1 MGSAGMFAGL
11 LGGFTGSQ
19 IEDEK
24 RVYAEKL
31 AQIENNRQLFH
42 SIVSDPTMSDEA
54 RALAMK
60 GLYVTMNQ
68 QPSQLMGGG
77 MFPGKKGKP
86 DPAQA
91 IREQLA
97 NFPIEAQPGRPAATL
112 PPVPQATATGTL
124 PAPPIG
130 ATTPTQQN
138 AIPITGTAP
147 PSVTPPTTLP
157 AIPAVTGLFKNP
169 IEEARKA
176 GAVKR
181 ATLEAIKGAPLEEEE
196 ATRAAGLIPQM
207 NVYEGRP
214 EPDPTSPGKYRV
226 PLIDRKSGDILSY
239 RTVDNPLTSRRIFQY
254 WNVDKTSKTG
264 YSATVTDT
272 QGNVLSVTKDQLP
285 PAGYLPTEHNQI
297 LAIPDPNDPTK
308 TVYQSIPITSAKQI
322 PGGGGMATAP
332 AATGGAPANRS
343 KTPPTNPS
351 DVKAPPPLG
360 LPGKT
365 VGGSTSKAF
374 QKDAQAAFKD
384 VQDANS
390 RVQLMQTLADQAKND
405 PTGATDMA
413 LVNEHMNM
421 LWGYTKGARM
431 NQRLIEEHIHARSWP
446 QSMQVAFDK
455 VLQGKVLSPE
465 QRQMF
470 VQLARDRQA
479 VLQQKYQDYQKQA
492 GGALGAV
499 PTGGAQATGTAVKTA
514 EDLKAKYGLK

>member
-24 RVYAEKL
+24 RVYSEKL
-31 AQIENNRQLFH
+31 AQIQNNQALFH

-68 QPSQLMGGG
+68 QPSQLMGKGL
-77 MFPGKKGKP
+77 FPGKKGKV

-91 IREQLA
+91 IREQLS
-97 NFPIEAQPGRPAATL
+97 NFPIQAQAGRPAATI
-112 PPVPQATATGTL
+112 PPVPQATAQGAL
-124 PAPPIG
+124 PTETPGAPSSLAPIPIMGQAPPNLPMEVPGI
-130 ATTPTQQN
+130 APTQ
-138 AIPITGTAP
+138 
-147 PSVTPPTTLP
+147 
-157 AIPAVTGLFKNP
+157 GLFKSP
-169 IEEARKA
+169 VDMAIEAGKA
-176 GAVKR
+176 KR
-181 ATLEAIKGAPLEEEE
+181 AGLEAITGRPLEEEE
-196 ATRAAGLIPQM
+196 AARAAGIVPQM
-207 NVYEGRP
+207 NVYEGKP
-214 EPDPTSPGKYRV
+214 EPDPSSPGKYRV
-226 PLIDRKSGDILSY
+226 PLIDRKSGDILSF
-239 RTVDNPLTSRRIFQY
+239 RSVDNPGLSRRLFQY

-264 YSATVTDT
+264 YSATITDS
-272 QGNVLSVTKDQLP
+272 QGNVQSTIKDQLP

-322 PGGGGMATAP
+322 PGGATAKP
-332 AATGGAPANRS
+332 TSQSGGI
-343 KTPPTNPS
+343 KTPPTKLS
-351 DVKAPPPLG
+351 EVKAPPALD
-360 LPGKT
+360 LPGRT
-365 VGGSTSKAF
+365 IGGSTSKGF

-455 VLQGKVLSPE
+455 VLAGKVLSPE

-470 VQLARDRQA
+470 VQLARDRQS
-479 VLQQKYQDYQKQA
+479 VLQQKYQEYQK
-492 GGALGAV
+492 GGALGIIPNGNSQNSV
-499 PTGGAQATGTAVKTA
+499 GQKKQNSHGDTIEWDGSKWNLVSPSK
-514 EDLKAKYGLK
+514 